1 MNKGMSGQRLIV
13 TLLFI
18 CAVASVGIFVGRWTL
33 QSVGA
38 EVEGYE
44 ELKVYTEALTL
55 VEKNYVED
63 VEQKD
68 LVYSSIKG
76 MLNSLDPHSA
86 FMTPDMYKEMQVDTK
101 GEFGGLGIQIGIK
114 DGMLTVIAPLEDTP
128 AFRVGIKAGDK
139 ILKINDEL
147 TKDMSLHDA
156 VSKMRGVPS
165 TSVKITI
172 IREGWK
178 ETKDFTIVREI
189 IKIKSIKSKLLDN
202 SIGYIKVTQ
211 FQEQTADDLSKA
223 LGDLEK
229 ENMNSLIL
237 DMRNNP
243 GGLLNSAVDVT
254 SFFLPADKLI
264 VYIKDRDGKKIE
276 YNSSG
281 GETDVEFPMIVL
293 VNEGS
298 ASASE
303 IVAGALKDWHR
314 AVVIG
319 TPTFGK
325 GSVQSVVP
333 LSDGSAL
340 RLTTAM
346 YYTPQGISIQTT
358 GITPDIVVKQVLKE
372 GEQGRPI
379 IREKDLERHFE
390 NGELLFEEEAEMI
403 PIKIDEEN
411 DTQLQRAIDLLK
423 TWKVFKEIPKA
434 EQKPEVVT
442 KQ

>member
-1 MNKGMSGQRLIV
+1 MNKEMNVKKLI
-13 TLLFI
+13 LMIILI
-18 CAVASVGIFVGRWTL
+18 CAIASIGILVGRWTL
-33 QSVGA
+33 RSVGA

-44 ELKVYTEALTL
+44 ELKVFTEALTL
-55 VEKNYVED
+55 VKKNYVDD

-86 FMTPDMYKEMQVDTK
+86 FMTPEMYKEMQVDTK

-128 AFRVGIKAGDK
+128 AFRAGIKAGDK
-139 ILKINDEL
+139 ILKINNEL

-165 TSVKITI
+165 TSVNITI

-189 IKIKSIKSKLLDN
+189 IKIKSIKSKLLEEG
-202 SIGYIKVTQ
+202 IGYIKVTQ
-211 FQEQTADDLSKA
+211 FQEQTASDLSKA
-223 LGDLEK
+223 FKNLK
-229 ENMNSLIL
+229 QQNMNSLIL
-237 DMRNNP
+237 DLRNNP

-254 SFFLPADKLI
+254 SFFLPSDKLV
-264 VYIKDRDGKKIE
+264 VYIEDRDGKKNE
-276 YNSSG
+276 YHSNE
-281 GETDVEFPMIVL
+281 GESDNELPMIVL

-319 TPTFGK
+319 TQTFGK

-333 LSDGSAL
+333 LSDGSAI
-340 RLTTAM
+340 RHTTAM
-346 YYTPQGISIQTT
+346 YYTPNGISIQTT
-358 GITPDIVVKQVLKE
+358 GIAPDIVVKQTLKE

-379 IREKDLERHFE
+379 IREKDLEGHFE
-390 NGELLFEEEAEMI
+390 NGEYMFEEGELEEMI
-403 PIKIDEEN
+403 PIKIDEE
-411 DTQLQRAIDLLK
+411 DDEQLQRAIDLLK

-434 EQKPEVVT
+434 A
-442 KQ
+442 

>member
-1 MNKGMSGQRLIV
+1 MEMNKEMSGKKLIV
-13 TLLFI
+13 TVILI
-18 CAVASVGIFVGRWTL
+18 CVVASLGILVGRWTL

-38 EVEGYE
+38 EDEGYE
-44 ELKVYTEALTL
+44 ELRIYTEALTL
-55 VEKNYVED
+55 VKKNYVED
-63 VEQKD
+63 VQQKD

-86 FMTPDMYKEMQVDTK
+86 FMTPDMYREMQVDTR

-128 AFRVGIKAGDK
+128 AYRAGIKAGDK

-165 TSVKITI
+165 TSVQITI

-178 ETKDFTIVREI
+178 ETKDFTIVREV
-189 IKIKSIKSKLLDN
+189 IKIKSVKFKMLEN
-202 SIGYIKVTQ
+202 GIGYIKVTQ
-211 FQEQTADDLSKA
+211 FQEQTASDLSRA
-223 LGDLEK
+223 LENLEEK
-229 ENMNSLIL
+229 HMNSLIL

-254 SFFLPADKLI
+254 SFFLPADKLV
-264 VYIKDRDGKKIE
+264 VYIEDRDEKRIE
-276 YNSSG
+276 YSSSG
-281 GETDVEFPMIVL
+281 DGKSEEEYPMIVL

-333 LSDGSAL
+333 LTDGSAL

-346 YYTPQGISIQTT
+346 YYTPLGTSIQTT
-358 GITPDIVVKQVLKE
+358 GILPDIVVKQILKE

-379 IREKDLERHFE
+379 IREKDLEGHLE
-390 NGELLFEEEAEMI
+390 NGELIIEESETDEMI

-434 EQKPEVVT
+434 A
-442 KQ
+442 